1 VSVAVDVVGRLVT
14 VVGSAAADRLTREV
28 IAVPVTD
35 SPTATPALGWLPQTS
50 RPEIASFAR
59 TVRRIAA
66 DRDGT
71 RLLSGPAP

>member
-1 VSVAVDVVGRLVT
+1 MSAAVDVVGRLVT
-14 VVGSAAADRLTREV
+14 VVGSAAADRLTREG

-35 SPTATPALGWLPQTS
+35 SPTTTLAFGRLPQTS
-50 RPEIASFAR
+50 RPEIASCAR